1 MAAPTPRVRFPE
13 EAKSGDV
20 IEIKTLISHDMES
33 GLRKD
38 PSGALIPRKI
48 INKFTARFNGKEFLS
63 ADWHTAVSAN
73 PFQSFFYRAKE
84 SGTFEF
90 IWKDDDGSEY
100 KSSHPL
106 KVSS

>member
-1 MAAPTPRVRFPE
+1 MAAPTPRVRLPE
-13 EAKSGDV
+13 EAKSGDI

-33 GLRKD
+33 GQRKD
-38 PSGALIPRKI
+38 PSGAIIPRKL
-48 INKFTARFNGKEFLS
+48 INTFTAKFNGKEFLS
-63 ADWHTAVSAN
+63 VDWYTAVSTN

-106 KVSS
+106 KVS

>member
-13 EAKSGDV
+13 EAKSGEI
-20 IEIKTLISHDMES
+20 IEIKTLISHNMES

-38 PSGALIPRKI
+38 PAGNPIPRKL
-48 INKFTARFNGKEFLS
+48 INKFTAKFNGKEFLS
-63 ADWHTAVSAN
+63 VDWYTAVSAN

-100 KSSHPL
+100 KSSHEL
-106 KVSS
+106 KVS

>member
-1 MAAPTPRVRFPE
+1 MAPPVPKVRVPA
-13 EAKSGDV
+13 EAKSGEV

-38 PSGALIPRKI
+38 PSGALIPRKL
-48 INKFTARFNGKEFLS
+48 INKFIAKFNGKEFLS
-63 ADWHTAVSAN
+63 VDWYTAVSAN
-73 PFQSFFYRAKE
+73 PFQSFYYRAKE

-106 KVSS
+106 NVS

>member
-13 EAKSGDV
+13 EAKSGDI

-48 INKFTARFNGKEFLS
+48 INKFTAKFNGKEFLS
-63 ADWHTAVSAN
+63 VDWYTAVSAN

-100 KSSHPL
+100 KSSHQL
-106 KVSS
+106 KVS